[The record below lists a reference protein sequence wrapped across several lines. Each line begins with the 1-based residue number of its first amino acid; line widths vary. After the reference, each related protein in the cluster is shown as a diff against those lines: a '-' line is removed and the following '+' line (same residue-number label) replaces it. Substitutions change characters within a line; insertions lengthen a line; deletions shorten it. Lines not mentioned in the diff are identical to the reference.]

1 MANPVQ
7 ANTSQVAQ
15 LRSQKSFF
23 GHPKAIGTLSFMQLC
38 NSFANYGMSAMLVYY
53 LYAAAPEGLGF
64 TQENAAQLVSLYSAV
79 SILTGII
86 GSYVA
91 DRVLGPRK
99 ALGLARSVQAVAY
112 LCLAIPFLGV
122 YGYVASQ
129 ALLCLGTMLS
139 GRSLEA
145 LTGKMYEK
153 EDKRRDGAFAISYVI
168 SNIGA
173 AAPAI
178 SGTVALM
185 TGYNVAFAMCAVF
198 AILGVV
204 SYYATEKKFFGPIGQ
219 EPDDPLSPE
228 KKKSFMMKFA
238 IIVVA
243 AVVVMAV
250 LFTTGILTI
259 NVFANF
265 MSTAAIFIP
274 VIYLVYIIKS
284 PKTEKEESKHV
295 LYLIPMYI
303 CNCFAMLVWTQ
314 STSILAIYA
323 EQRVNRNLFGFEIT
337 PAAFQTL
344 PAVLAIIFGIIVTA
358 LWTKLG
364 KKQPSAPTKIG
375 IGTIF
380 WGCGPLFMI
389 IPFVLYAADV
399 KVSPMWLV
407 MFYVLII
414 FGEAITNAVGYS
426 SASLV
431 APKAFTTQMMTV
443 WSMSQSTGAALS
455 TLAVNFYHE
464 GSEATYFLLI
474 GGITCLVGLLVMVF
488 AKKLEKGM
496 GLANNKEAE

>member
-1 MANPVQ
+1 MTNPVQ
-7 ANTSQVAQ
+7 TSTSQIAQ

-38 NSFANYGMSAMLVYY
+38 NSFANYGMSAILVYY

-99 ALGLARSVQAVAY
+99 ALGLARSVHAVAY
-112 LCLAIPFLGV
+112 LCLAIPFFGV

-198 AILGVV
+198 AVLGVV

-228 KKKSFMMKFA
+228 KKKSFMVKFVVA
-238 IIVVA
+238 VVA

-274 VIYLVYIIKS
+274 VIYLIYIIKS

-295 LYLIPMYI
+295 LYLIPMYVTVLQCWYGHSPPPFWRSMQNRELTEI
-303 CNCFAMLVWTQ
+303 CLALKSHQQRSRLCRQFWQLSLVSSSPHSGQ
-314 STSILAIYA
+314 NLA
-323 EQRVNRNLFGFEIT
+323 
-337 PAAFQTL
+337 
-344 PAVLAIIFGIIVTA
+344 
-358 LWTKLG
+358 

-464 GSEATYFLLI
+464 GSEATYFLMI
-474 GGITCLVGLLVMVF
+474 GGITCLIGLLVMIF
-488 AKKLEKGM
+488 AKKIEKGM
-496 GLANNKEAE
+496 GLADSKQA

>member
-1 MANPVQ
+1 
-7 ANTSQVAQ
+7 
-15 LRSQKSFF
+15 
-23 GHPKAIGTLSFMQLC
+23 
-38 NSFANYGMSAMLVYY
+38 
-53 LYAAAPEGLGF
+53 
-64 TQENAAQLVSLYSAV
+64 
-79 SILTGII
+79 
-86 GSYVA
+86 
-91 DRVLGPRK
+91 
-99 ALGLARSVQAVAY
+99 
-112 LCLAIPFLGV
+112 
-122 YGYVASQ
+122 
-129 ALLCLGTMLS
+129 
-139 GRSLEA
+139 
-145 LTGKMYEK
+145 
-153 EDKRRDGAFAISYVI
+153 
-168 SNIGA
+168 
-173 AAPAI
+173 
-178 SGTVALM
+178 
-185 TGYNVAFAMCAVF
+185 
-198 AILGVV
+198 
-204 SYYATEKKFFGPIGQ
+204 
-219 EPDDPLSPE
+219 
-228 KKKSFMMKFA
+228 MMKFA

-250 LFTTGILTI
+250 LFTTGILTM

-265 MSTAAIFIP
+265 MSTAGIFIP

-496 GLANNKEAE
+496 GLADNKEAE